1 MSNPRAEYSPII
13 DREPL
18 YLPGGARLAIW
29 VIINVEVWDFNA
41 PMARSIIPYPQGK
54 VVIPDVANYSWF
66 DYGTRVGFWRL
77 KEVLDR
83 HGIRATMSLNATVC
97 TDYPRIVEESQ
108 KSGWEFLAHSF
119 TQRVMS
125 LEDDE
130 RDVIRRTV
138 KLIEK
143 TTGQTPRGWMG
154 PGLSETYDTPDIL
167 AEEGIEYVADWVND
181 DQPYPMKVKSG
192 TLIAIPYTLEIND
205 ITIHLLQQHRSPE
218 LFERTR
224 DQFDTLYR
232 EGADTA
238 RVMAI
243 AVHPYV
249 TGAPHRIKYF
259 DQIFEYIKQHEG
271 VLFLTGSEIVDW
283 YKSAQN

>member
-1 MSNPRAEYSPII
+1 MNNPRAEYSAII
-13 DREPL
+13 DRKPL
-18 YLPGGARLAIW
+18 RLPDGARLAVW
-29 VIINVEVWDFNA
+29 VIINVEVWDFNS
-41 PMARSIIPYPQGK
+41 PMARTIIPYPQGK
-54 VVIPDVANYSWF
+54 VVIPDIANYSWF

-77 KEVLDR
+77 KEVLDK

-97 TDYPRIVEESQ
+97 TDYPRIVEESK
-108 KSGWEFLAHSF
+108 KSNWEFLAHSY

-125 LEDDE
+125 LEEDE
-130 RDVIRRTV
+130 RDTIRRTV
-138 KLIEK
+138 QLIEK
-143 TTGQTPRGWMG
+143 TTGQPPRGWMG
-154 PGLSETYDTPDIL
+154 PGLSETFDTPDIL
-167 AEEGIEYVADWVND
+167 AEEGLEYVADWVND

-192 TLIAIPYTLEIND
+192 SLIAIPYTLEIND
-205 ITIHLLQQHRSPE
+205 ITIHVIQQHRSPE
-218 LFERTR
+218 LFERAR

-249 TGAPHRIKYF
+249 SGAPHRIKYF

-271 VLFLTGSEIVDW
+271 VLFMTGSEIVDW
-283 YKSAQN
+283 YKKEM